1 MSGLA
6 GKMRRMRRR
15 FRDRAALARLRREC
29 PRRIEILSDPD
40 PANAIAQLCDLYG
53 SDKGSLHAGP
63 HPYPW
68 APHTYTDIYDL
79 LFRPLRQRVRA
90 VLECGIGSNDPTT
103 PSSMGASGRPG
114 ASLRVWRDFF
124 PAAQIYGIDI
134 DEKTLFTEERITT
147 RRVDQTS
154 PASIADFLATLP
166 PDLHF
171 DLIIDDGLHEV
182 HAGTT
187 LFVALSPRL
196 AEDGLY
202 VIEDVR
208 PAQAEAYRAFFR
220 REAPDFAI
228 RLLFL
233 HREGLG
239 LNDNGLVIATRRARP
254 A

>member
-6 GKMRRMRRR
+6 SKLRRIQRR
-15 FRDRAALARLRREC
+15 FRDRAALSRLRRDC
-29 PRRIEILSDPD
+29 PRRIEILADPD
-40 PANAIAQLCDLYG
+40 PANPIARLCDQHG

-68 APHTYTDIYDL
+68 APHSYADIYDL
-79 LFRPLRQRVRA
+79 LFRPLRRRVRA
-90 VLECGIGSNDPTT
+90 VLECGIGSNDPAV
-103 PSSMGASGRPG
+103 PSSMGASGCPG

-124 PAAQIYGIDI
+124 PEAQIYGIDI
-134 DEKTLFTEERITT
+134 DEKTLFTEERIVTH
-147 RRVDQTS
+147 RVDQTS
-154 PASIADFLATLP
+154 RESIAAFLAALP
-166 PDLHF
+166 ADLRF

-187 LFVALSPRL
+187 LFAALSPRL

-208 PAQAEAYRAFFR
+208 PAQAETYRAFFR
-220 REAPDFAI
+220 REAPDFTI

-233 HREGLG
+233 HREGVG
-239 LNDNGLVIATRRARP
+239 LNDNGLIIATRQAGRV
-254 A
+254 